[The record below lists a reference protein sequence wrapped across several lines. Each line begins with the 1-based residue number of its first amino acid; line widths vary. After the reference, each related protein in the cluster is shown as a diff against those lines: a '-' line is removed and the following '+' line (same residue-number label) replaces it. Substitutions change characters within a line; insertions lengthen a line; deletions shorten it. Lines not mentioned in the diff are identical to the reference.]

1 MTHSNTRRVA
11 AAMLLSAAVVGLS
24 ACGKNETSQSL
35 TEDARQYQQKGDV
48 KAAIIQ
54 LKNALQKNPNDAEAR
69 YALGMIYLQ
78 TGDSLSAQK
87 ELEKAL
93 GLGMNRDKVAPALG
107 QAFNQEGKFQQALE
121 AMPLP
126 ASGQPSVA
134 LLTSRGT
141 TLLGMGNQAEAKSA
155 FDLALKSDPK
165 SVEALIGLA
174 QHAKLTN
181 DIAGATRFVDQA
193 VAANPANVDALLA
206 KGDLL
211 RTAGKNAEGLAVF
224 DQALKIRP
232 DLVGA
237 LVSKATIHISD
248 KKFDAAAQDLDAA
261 RKLAPAS
268 LMIQYTQALLDF
280 SQKKNAAALEALQQV
295 LSKAPNHMP
304 TILLTAAVQAETGA
318 NEQAEQHLKRYLE
331 ANPNS
336 VYARRLLAS
345 VLAKTGQ
352 GDQAANALAPAAG
365 AKTDPQMMMLA
376 GETALRAQDYVKAS
390 EYFEAASKAAPGTA
404 MAHTALAMSKLG
416 QGDNTKAISELELA
430 ASLNAKTDEK
440 SSNASILLVMTR
452 LRLNQFTE
460 ALALLKTLEK
470 EQPDSPLIQNLK
482 GGAYMGLK
490 DLSNARTSFSKAI
503 ALQPTFLPAVQNM
516 AQLDMQDRKPDEAK
530 KRFMAVLDVDKKNV
544 GAMMALASL
553 ATILGKADEATTW
566 LEKASAEK
574 PSDVAVNVQLGNH
587 YVRVGEK
594 AKALALAQKLQAANP
609 SNPDT
614 LDLLGQAQFANDD
627 RAGALATYNKVIAA
641 VPNSALAH
649 FRIASVQLSA
659 RDATAAIQS
668 LKKAIS
674 LKADYLDAQLAL
686 ATLEGRQN
694 NIDGALAIAKQ
705 IQKQRPTEAVSFV
718 LEGDLLA
725 SQKKYAPAA
734 AAYERVLTLS
744 KSPGVNIKLH
754 QALINAGRTKEAD
767 TKLAKWIQDHPEDLS
782 TQVYQGEILLQ
793 NKSTK
798 PAIAIFERVLQ
809 TVPTNALV
817 LNNLAYAYQQE
828 KDGRALAT
836 AEKALQ
842 FAPEN
847 PAILD
852 TLGWILVEQ
861 GNAERGVTM
870 LQKAVSGLP
879 KDAESTPVATQI
891 YLHLAR
897 GLIKTGNKAG
907 ARKELEKV
915 VGSGKKS
922 PELDDAKALLKTL

>member
-1 MTHSNTRRVA
+1 MTHSNTRRIA
-11 AAMLLSAAVVGLS
+11 ASMLLSTAIAGLS

-35 TEDARQYQQKGDV
+35 IEDARQYQAKGDT

-54 LKNALQKNPNDAEAR
+54 LKNALQKNPNDAQAR
-69 YALGMIYLQ
+69 YALGVVYLES
-78 TGDSLSAQK
+78 GDSLSAQK
-87 ELEKAL
+87 ELEKAVS
-93 GLGMNRDKVAPALG
+93 LGMSSDKVAPVLG
-107 QAFNQEGKFQQALE
+107 QAFVQEGKFQQALD

-126 ASGQPSVA
+126 TSGQPTVA
-134 LLTSRGT
+134 LLTARGT
-141 TLLGMGNQAEAKSA
+141 TLLGMGKQAEAKAA
-155 FDLALKSDPK
+155 FDLALKTDPK

-174 QHAKLTN
+174 QHAKVAN
-181 DIAGATRFVDQA
+181 DISGATRYIDQA
-193 VAANPANVDALLA
+193 VAANPANIDALLA

-211 RTAGKNAEGLAVF
+211 RAAGKNAEALAVF

-237 LVSKATIHISD
+237 LISKATIHIAE
-248 KKFDAAAQDLDAA
+248 KRFDVAAKEIDAA

-280 SQKKNAAALEALQQV
+280 SQKKNPAALENLQQV

-318 NEQAEQHLKRYLE
+318 NEQAEQNLKRYLE

-352 GDQAANALAPAAG
+352 SDLAANVLTPPAG
-365 AKTDPQMMMLA
+365 GKPDPQMMMLA

-404 MAHTALAMSKLG
+404 VAHTALAMSKLG

-430 ASLNAKTDEK
+430 ASLNAKSDAK

-452 LRLNQFTE
+452 LRLNQFKE
-460 ALALLKTLEK
+460 ALTLLTTLEK
-470 EQPDSPLIQNLK
+470 EQPDSPLIHNLK

-490 DLSNARTSFSKAI
+490 DTGNARASFAKAI

-516 AQLDMQDRKPDEAK
+516 AQLDMQDKKPEEAK
-530 KRFMAVLDVDKKNV
+530 KRFLTVLDIDKKNV

-553 ATILGKADEATTW
+553 ATTLGKADEATTW

-574 PSDVAVNVQLGNH
+574 PNDLGMSVQLGNH
-587 YVRVGEK
+587 YVRIGQK

-609 SNPDT
+609 ANPDV

-627 RAGALATYNKVIAA
+627 RAGALTTYNKVIAA

-649 FRIASVQLSA
+649 FRIASVQLASQ
-659 RDATAAIQS
+659 DPKAAIIS

-674 LKADYLDAQLAL
+674 LKPDYLDAQLAL

-705 IQKQRPTEAVSFV
+705 IQKQRPNDAASVV

-725 SQKKYAPAA
+725 AQKKFSPAA
-734 AAYERVLTLS
+734 VAYERALTMS
-744 KSPGVNIKLH
+744 KNPSVNIKLH
-754 QALINAGRTKEAD
+754 QVLSNAGRAKEAD
-767 TKLAKWIQDHPEDLS
+767 VKLTKWVQDHPEDLS
-782 TQVYQGEILLQ
+782 SQVYQGERLLQ

-828 KDGRALAT
+828 KDGRALQT

-842 FAPEN
+842 FAPDN
-847 PAILD
+847 PAVLD

-861 GNAERGVTM
+861 GNAERGVTL

-879 KDAESTPVATQI
+879 KDAELTPVTAQI
-891 YLHLAR
+891 HLHLAR
-897 GLIKTGNKAG
+897 GLIKTGDKVG
-907 ARKELEKV
+907 ARKELEQV
-915 VGSGKKS
+915 ISSGKNF